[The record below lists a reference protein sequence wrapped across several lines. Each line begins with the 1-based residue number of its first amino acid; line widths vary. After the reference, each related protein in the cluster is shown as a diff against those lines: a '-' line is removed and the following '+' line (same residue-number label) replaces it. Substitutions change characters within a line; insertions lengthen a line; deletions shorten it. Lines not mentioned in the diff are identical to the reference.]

1 VMEGMTYRLLPV
13 RKPEGMRTELV
24 NTDLAYT
31 NMMEKF
37 AFRGMDNPDNYFD
50 DEFSRF
56 TSNHRSAVNSIAIA
70 LLDEEDM
77 DRAAE
82 LLKFSMKVMPH
93 EAVAY
98 DLASG
103 QSVPLLFEVGED
115 DLALDVV
122 DKISH
127 KSIQMLEFYQK
138 TGRDYDRE
146 ALISI
151 EMLKFFIPLLDE
163 RGYSEVSAELKAELE
178 KILGA
183 GAAGE
188 SLLDRR

>member
-1 VMEGMTYRLLPV
+1 MTRPKTFRYEV
-13 RKPEGMRTELV
+13 TKPEGMRTELV

-50 DEFSRF
+50 DEFRRF

-127 KSIQMLEFYQK
+127 KSIQMLEFYKK

-146 ALISI
+146 AMISI

-163 RGYSEVSAELKAELE
+163 RGYSEIAGNLKAELE
-178 KILGA
+178 KILGPGSA
-183 GAAGE
+183 GG

>member
-1 VMEGMTYRLLPV
+1 
-13 RKPEGMRTELV
+13 
-24 NTDLAYT
+24 
-31 NMMEKF
+31 
-37 AFRGMDNPDNYFD
+37 
-50 DEFSRF
+50 
-56 TSNHRSAVNSIAIA
+56 
-70 LLDEEDM
+70 
-77 DRAAE
+77 
-82 LLKFSMKVMPH
+82 MKVMPH

-115 DLALDVV
+115 ELALDVV

-146 ALISI
+146 AMISI

-163 RGYSEVSAELKAELE
+163 RGYSEIAGNLKAELE
-178 KILGA
+178 KILGPGSA
-183 GAAGE
+183 GG